1 MWYDERCEGDR
12 EDEETPVLQGN
23 DATFGIAAGWLIVCL
38 MAWASVRRW
47 VGPWSQRHPALAVA
61 GAAAVA
67 RAVPALTLDRG
78 LPFDLS
84 AHWWVGALTLAGRDV
99 YADPL
104 AQNRYPYPP
113 LHMYVSALMVWLS
126 GGDAGAYI
134 IADKLIPAA
143 FGVGTAV
150 ALVATARRLGLSS
163 GRALLVGALY
173 AVNPLP
179 VLVTSYHGQFEEIP
193 LFFIVL
199 ALFLLAGPRQRRWD
213 AAASALLLG
222 VAIAYKTWPLLFLP
236 ALVIAARGP
245 VRKLVYVLL
254 ALVPL
259 AVSIGWYELAF
270 QPAQLHA
277 ALHSLAAGSGTL
289 PQRVRAFV
297 DGDEVLNRLAGYKG
311 SQGFCWGYIGVL
323 RHCWVQRTLLRP
335 NDWVVPLSSKLL
347 LLALLLVGLL
357 LLWRRRVLEAL
368 VAAPLAFFL
377 FTPGWGPNYSIWV
390 LPFALLLGEGF
401 ARAYTLLVLPAV
413 SLIYLDTLYAS
424 YSRNLFSWA
433 VLKPAEAVLC
443 LLAWGGIAVL
453 ALYLY
458 LVYGRQPAWERQWKA
473 QRDGRSREAAAKNPP
488 DRDGQEGMVGD
499 RGLEPRTSRM

>member
-1 MWYDERCEGDR
+1 MAPPYGPPAQHGVRRAVWYDERGDGDR
-12 EDEETPVLQGN
+12 EDEETPVLQGS
-23 DATFGIAAGWLIVCL
+23 DATFGIAAGWLIFCIV
-38 MAWASVRRW
+38 AWVGVRRW
-47 VGPWSQRHPALAVA
+47 LGPWAQRHPFLAV
-61 GAAAVA
+61 GSGAAVA

-84 AHWWVGALTLAGRDV
+84 AHWWVGSVALAGRDV

-113 LHMYVSALMVWLS
+113 LHMYISALMVWLS
-126 GGDAGAYI
+126 GGDAGAYV

-150 ALVATARRLGLSS
+150 ALVATARRLGLSP

-199 ALFLLAGPRQRRWD
+199 ALYLLIGPRQGLW

-222 VAIAYKTWPLLFLP
+222 LAIAYKTWPLLFGP

-245 VRKLVYVLL
+245 VRKLLYLPL
-254 ALVPL
+254 ALIPL

-270 QPAQLHA
+270 QPAQFHA
-277 ALHSLAAGSGTL
+277 ALHSLAAGPGTL
-289 PQRVRAFV
+289 SQRVHTFV

-311 SQGFCWGYIGVL
+311 SQGFCWGYTGVL

-335 NDWVVPLSSKLL
+335 NDWIVPLSSKLL
-347 LLALLLVGLL
+347 LLALLLVGVL

-368 VAAPLAFFL
+368 VAAPLVFFL

-413 SLIYLDTLYAS
+413 SLTYLDTLYAS
-424 YSRNLFSWA
+424 YSR
-433 VLKPAEAVLC
+433 
-443 LLAWGGIAVL
+443 
-453 ALYLY
+453 
-458 LVYGRQPAWERQWKA
+458 
-473 QRDGRSREAAAKNPP
+473 RSF
-488 DRDGQEGMVGD
+488 
-499 RGLEPRTSRM
+499 